1 MLLAQE
7 IANATGH
14 SDLLTLSLAV
24 VTAAGVALREIFA
37 FFTKQKRTDEYA
49 DLHQQLAD
57 LQRQLDEFERQLR
70 LSEENKLRIAEL
82 GRGLDEIKGRVE
94 SVTKHGQ
101 EVRDIVISVRAIV
114 DSWGT
119 RS

>member
-7 IANATGH
+7 IANASGH

-24 VTAAGVALREIFA
+24 VATAGVALREIFA
-37 FFTKQKRTDEYA
+37 FFTKQKRTDEY
-49 DLHQQLAD
+49 AD